1 LELEETAGGK
11 ELFKWGT
18 DEGHPRRSAKNN
30 KVPKNIDKKRKV
42 GESGDGC
49 TIAARYSSLFYN
61 SLYSLLFCCL
71 LEMGK

>member
-1 LELEETAGGK
+1 MRVEKNCLNGG
-11 ELFKWGT
+11 LMRAT
-18 DEGHPRRSAKNN
+18 RRSAKNN

-42 GESGDGC
+42 GEAGDGC